1 MWGVIKE
8 KLPVNQLVELQRI
21 YSLVERNVKLTPDDW
36 LPSAKG
42 TADPRWKRNIRNI
55 LQYRKKTS
63 EVIWMG
69 EGKYALPSSSDPI
82 DLNTGISKIRMSK
95 QNFDKLQEIRKQ
107 IGEQG
112 EKFVYDREIRNLVAA
127 GRNDLAQKVDWVS
140 LRDVGAGYDIESF
153 HINGERKYI
162 EVKTSV
168 SSNDIFEWSAH
179 EIEVARL
186 LGEQYWLYLVRD
198 IGYDPKI
205 KEIGNPASKI
215 GEHITLTPHSFISKY
230 ND

>member
-1 MWGVIKE
+1 MWDIIKE
-8 KLPVNQLVELQRI
+8 KLPRNQVVGLQQI
-21 YSLVERNVKLTPDDW
+21 YSLVERHIKLTPDDW
-36 LPSAKG
+36 LPSAKK
-42 TADPRWKRNIRNI
+42 TVDTRWKRNIRNI
-55 LQYRKKTS
+55 LQYRKTTS
-63 EVIWMG
+63 EIIWVG
-69 EGKYALPSSSDPI
+69 EGKYILPSSSDPI
-82 DLNTGISKIRMSK
+82 DLNTSISKTRMSK
-95 QNFDKLQEIRKQ
+95 ENFDKLQEIRRQ

-112 EKFVYDREIRNLVAA
+112 EKFVYDREIRNLIAA

-153 HINGERKYI
+153 NINGERKYI

-186 LGEQYWLYLVRD
+186 LSDQYWLYLVQD
-198 IGYDPKI
+198 IGYVPII
-205 KEIGNPASKI
+205 KEIRNPADKI
-215 GEHITLTPHSFISKY
+215 GKQITLTPHSYIAKY